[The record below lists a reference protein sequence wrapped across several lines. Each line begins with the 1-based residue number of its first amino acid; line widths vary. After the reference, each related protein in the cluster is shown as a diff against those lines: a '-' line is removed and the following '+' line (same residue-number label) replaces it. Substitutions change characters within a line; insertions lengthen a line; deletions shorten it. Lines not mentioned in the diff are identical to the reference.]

1 VLFTFWV
8 AGVAR
13 LRKALA
19 QTHILPILW
28 PEPFQVNPWIG
39 ILLKRYRD
47 FNTYL
52 REQFG
57 ERVQRISLD
66 AGLGCPNRD
75 GTVSRGGC
83 IFCDAQGSGTGA
95 FSKDR
100 EPISRQIARAKEF
113 IRKRYKA
120 HKFIAYFQSFTN
132 TYGSVTHL
140 KGLYDE
146 ALRHPDMVGLSV
158 GTRPDCVNEEILEM
172 IRFYR
177 KNYLVWMEYGLQS
190 AHDKTLHTTN
200 RGHSVECF
208 EKAVRMT
215 HDFGLNICAHVI
227 LGLPGED
234 RRMML
239 ETARFLADLPVYGV
253 KIHLLYVIRGTP
265 LARLYEKGTFRCLK
279 KEEYANLVA
288 DFLELLPPEMVI
300 QRLTGDPGKSA
311 LVAPGWA
318 LQKMENLRTIQDTL
332 ERRQTWQ
339 GRLYEKST
347 AEK

>member
-1 VLFTFWV
+1 M
-8 AGVAR
+8 
-13 LRKALA
+13 
-19 QTHILPILW
+19 
-28 PEPFQVNPWIG
+28 
-39 ILLKRYRD
+39 KRYRD

-83 IFCDAQGSGTGA
+83 IFCDAVGSGTGA
-95 FSKDR
+95 FSEDQK
-100 EPISRQIARAKEF
+100 PISQQIATAGEF

-120 HKFIAYFQSFTN
+120 RKFIAYFQSFTN
-132 TYGSVTHL
+132 TYGPVAHL

-146 ALRHPDMVGLSV
+146 ALRHPGMVGLSV
-158 GTRPDCVNEEILEM
+158 GTRPDCINEEVLEM
-172 IRFYR
+172 ISCYR
-177 KNYLVWMEYGLQS
+177 KDYLVWMEYGLQS
-190 AHDKTLHTTN
+190 AHDKTLGAIN
-200 RGHSVECF
+200 RGHSAECF

-239 ETARFLADLPVYGV
+239 ETAKFMGGLPVYGV
-253 KIHLLYVIRGTP
+253 KIHLLYVIRRTP
-265 LARLYEKGTFRCLK
+265 LAALYKKGEYRCLEK
-279 KEEYANLVA
+279 DEYADLVV
-288 DFLELLPPEMVI
+288 DFLELLPPETVI
-300 QRLTGDPGKSA
+300 QRLTGDPGNSA
-311 LVAPGWA
+311 LLAPEWA
-318 LQKMENLRTIQDTL
+318 LHKMENLRTIQDTL

-339 GRLYEKST
+339 GRLYKKST
-347 AEK
+347 AGA